1 MAVAWI
7 AAGLILQDSYRRL
20 LGRRSTEPEQPMREV
35 TMSGNVMS
43 DPAAEPVLRVDTRE
57 ELVYLLGQAC
67 ELEHGLMCEYLYAQ
81 FSLKR
86 GTDEGLTEAQLARVQ
101 AWEKALISVI
111 KQEMLH
117 LALATNILTAVGAAP
132 HFERPNFPILS
143 RWYPPGVQIALV
155 PFGERALRH
164 FIYLERPEAMPLDD
178 APGFAAARH
187 AHPLTADDGLLAAGD
202 AGLVA
207 VPEEWRTVG
216 HLYRGIETGLA
227 NLCAR
232 SGEDAV
238 FIGPARAQA
247 VTDIFEWTELIAV
260 TDLASAGAA
269 IETIVEQGEGA
280 RGDWVKSHFGTFVG
294 ILEDLLAEQAA
305 DPAFNPARPVEPAFV
320 RLPPDVQ
327 AGTVIEDPVTA
338 QVADLAN
345 GLYEVTLQVLS
356 RYYIHHGEKAAEF
369 DILAR
374 TAKHLMNW
382 VMRELGPVL
391 TALPVGPSHP
401 GRTVGPAFDIARPAI
416 FLLPHQDAAW
426 KIIKERLDALQEAC
440 ASLGQQAGLGALTP
454 LAGKLQSMSQDIGG
468 HGLNTGG

>member
-1 MAVAWI
+1 
-7 AAGLILQDSYRRL
+7 
-20 LGRRSTEPEQPMREV
+20 
-35 TMSGNVMS
+35 MSGNVTS
-43 DPAAEPVLRVDTRE
+43 GPPAEPALTVETRE

-86 GTDEGLTEAQLARVQ
+86 GLDEGLTEAQLARVQ

-117 LALATNILTAVGAAP
+117 LALATNILTAIGAAP

-164 FIYLERPEAMPLDD
+164 FIYLERPEGMALDD
-178 APGFAAARH
+178 AAGFAAARH
-187 AHPLTADDGLLAAGD
+187 AQPLGAGGD

-207 VPEEWRTVG
+207 VPEDWQTVG
-216 HLYRGIETGLA
+216 HLYRGIEAGLA

-232 SGEDAV
+232 YGEDAV

-247 VTDIFEWTELIAV
+247 VTEIFEWAELLAV
-260 TDLASAGAA
+260 TDLASASRA

-280 RGDWVKSHFGTFVG
+280 RGDWIKSHFGTFVG

-327 AGTVIEDPVTA
+327 AGTVIEDAVTA

-356 RYYIHHGEKAAEF
+356 RYYIHHGETAAEF
-369 DILAR
+369 DTLAR

-391 TALPVGPSHP
+391 TALPGGPVPPRPDRRPGLRHRPPRHLHAAAP
-401 GRTVGPAFDIARPAI
+401 GRSLEDHQGTARCAAAGLYFPRPASGPGRARPARRK
-416 FLLPHQDAAW
+416 AAVD
-426 KIIKERLDALQEAC
+426 EPGHRDTRSRHRRLTAAMF
-440 ASLGQQAGLGALTP
+440 S
-454 LAGKLQSMSQDIGG
+454 
-468 HGLNTGG
+468 